1 MNKPKILIVEDES
14 IVSLEIQSRLEDLG
28 YAVSDAV
35 FSGEDAIQ
43 SVEKILP
50 DLILMDI
57 NLRSDLDGIETSKQ
71 IREKYNVPI
80 IYMTAYSDDETLQ
93 RAKVS
98 SPYAFIIKPIEVR
111 ELHTSIEIA
120 LFKSSMEKK
129 LIESE
134 KRFRSLFE
142 NATLGLYRTSICGKL
157 LMANNALK
165 NMLGYD
171 SDEEIE
177 AKNSVGSGYV
187 NPKRRDEF
195 IELLNKNGNI
205 VGFESEWKRK
215 DGSIIYISESARKD
229 IDENGNVIFEGT
241 VEDITKRKIAENNL
255 KESEEILSTVFNS
268 GYNGIIIHDLDGKII
283 KVNER
288 VLSFH
293 NITIEQALKLNISD
307 IVKSPS
313 NLEKLRSEWKNVLN
327 GENKVIE
334 IKTNS
339 LKDSQ
344 LYDIEIYLTKLS
356 IKENNYIL
364 ANLRNITE
372 QKRSNNTLIRTKE
385 ILRKV
390 FDNVYNAI
398 FIHDVNGE
406 IIDVNDKVLSMY
418 NLSKNEALSMN
429 ISQISS
435 DDSPMDKAL
444 EYWRSVVAGENQLF
458 EWKAKRPKE
467 NFEFPVEVFLTKISI
482 DNNDF
487 ILANV
492 RDITYQKLAQKKL
505 VTTQMAVEMG
515 SSPIFFIN
523 KKAEITYVNNAAVK
537 MLGYSFEELTKM
549 KVPDLDPN
557 WNQDFWDNVGY
568 PRLVELGS
576 DQFETSQISKSGETI
591 PIEVSST
598 IIFSEG
604 EEIVV
609 AIITNL
615 TERKR
620 AADSLISAKES
631 AEKSNRLKTE
641 FLASMSHEIRT
652 PVNTILSY
660 SSLLKDELYDLNLFQ
675 FEDIF
680 RSISIGGQRLI
691 RTVDSI
697 LNMSQMQTG
706 TYEVIVQRL
715 NLNEEVLYPLF
726 DEFKIDAVNKGL
738 QLHLE
743 RNSNNSFINGD
754 SYSVGQLF
762 TNLIDNAIK
771 YTNQGEI
778 IIKSYNLDDNKLYV
792 DVTDTGI
799 GISDE
804 FLTQI
809 FNPFTQ
815 ETQGYSRKFEGNGLG
830 LALVKKYCSLNNAEI
845 FIKSKKGKG
854 STFTVKFNCAD

>member
-1 MNKPKILIVEDES
+1 MSLPKILIVEDES

-28 YAVSDAV
+28 YAVSEAV
-35 FSGEDAIQ
+35 YSGEDALL

-50 DLILMDI
+50 DLVLMDI
-57 NLRSDLDGIETSKQ
+57 NLRGELDGIETSNQ
-71 IREKYNVPI
+71 IREKYNIPI
-80 IYMTAYSDDETLQ
+80 IYMTAYSDEETLQ
-93 RAKVS
+93 RAKAS

-177 AKNSVGSGYV
+177 AQNSVGSGYV
-187 NPKRRDEF
+187 DPKRRNEF

-229 IDENGNVIFEGT
+229 VDENGNVIFEGT

-268 GYNGIIIHDLDGKII
+268 GYNGIFIHDLDGKII

-293 NITIEQALKLNISD
+293 NITNEQALTLNVSD
-307 IVKSPS
+307 IIKDP
-313 NLEKLRSEWKNVLN
+313 NTLEKLKNEWKSVIS
-327 GENKVIE
+327 GENRVIE

-339 LKDSQ
+339 LQNTQ
-344 LYDIEIYLTKLS
+344 LYDFEVYLTKLT

-364 ANLRNITE
+364 ANLRNITD
-372 QKRSNNTLIRTKE
+372 QRKSNNTLIRTKE

-418 NLSKNEALSMN
+418 KLNKTEALSMN
-429 ISQISS
+429 IGQISS

-458 EWKAKRPKE
+458 EWKAKRPKD

-537 MLGYSFEELTKM
+537 MLGYSFGELTKM
-549 KVPDLDPN
+549 KIPDLDPS
-557 WNQDFWDNVGY
+557 WNQDYWDNVGY

-620 AADSLISAKES
+620 VADSLISAKES

-660 SSLLKDELYDLNLFQ
+660 SSLLKGELYDLNLFQ
-675 FEDIF
+675 FDDFF
-680 RSISIGGQRLI
+680 RSISIGSKRLI

-697 LNMSQMQTG
+697 LNMSQIQTG
-706 TYEVIVQRL
+706 TYEVIIEKS
-715 NLNEEVLYPLF
+715 NLEEEVLDKLF
-726 DEFKIDAVNKGL
+726 YEFKIDAANKGL
-738 QLHLE
+738 QLRLE
-743 RNSNNSFINGD
+743 KNSTCSYINAD

-762 TNLIDNAIK
+762 TNLVDNAIK
-771 YTNQGEI
+771 YTQSGSV
-778 IIKSYNLDDNKLYV
+778 IIKTYNVDKNLFV

-799 GISDE
+799 GISDD

-845 FIKSKKGKG
+845 SVKSQKGKG